1 MVLGFTGSLTIQ
13 NPIKLG
19 EQVAIGILQ
28 EQTITYN
35 EDSYFTLAKFDG
47 TKIKISRAGIETI

>member
-1 MVLGFTGSLTIQ
+1 MVLGFHWLSDYTESV
-13 NPIKLG
+13 KLG

-28 EQTITYN
+28 EQAITYN

-47 TKIKISRAGIETI
+47 TKIKISGEGIETI